1 MKLKFKFV
9 DRYDER
15 NILKKYFSNNNIRE
29 QGVWI
34 SGPHN
39 IGKTELVKE
48 TINYLKNKTIFH
60 IMFTN
65 DEYSYIEH
73 LLSVISD
80 YNQFKGNDF
89 FSYLSIKDTRIDS
102 KIATAYGDYHNS
114 GFLKRLEISRELINN
129 NKIRLLDILIDYF
142 NSKNI
147 SGIVFDDFEYCD
159 YNSVLIIKQLIS
171 ELVTNTD
178 IAICFITNN
187 EVILSEHVSAFLM
200 ENLDIMDLPLSAFDD
215 VFFYDEFVNSCEGIP
230 KNLFLQHHLN
240 RFFSLNNGNIGEF
253 KNDILQLRHTGN
265 LREGN
270 TYAIEKYIKDKEQNK
285 YYFFDNDILKI
296 IVMIALMFQCSI
308 YSDIFLSTIK
318 IVYSIEGTALDQ
330 VKIRVN
336 EYIDMLINEE
346 IFYINNDSKISIKNY
361 YITNELFYYFK
372 NHNFI
377 LFRNFSQT
385 ILTYIDLKIDLFN
398 EFSSVELNKIKY
410 NCNLILNGDS
420 IIKYTFELVEY
431 YYENNKHEQI
441 QKMAIELN
449 EQKGNLSPIT
459 LLKMADSLYLFGN
472 YKLALE
478 YIESIKFENVGDI
491 FKINLYILRGKL
503 KFILLINSSI
513 DDFEKAKEISRKS
526 HNTEK
531 LIETINLLFMAYS
544 ENRETLQ
551 KARNEYLYGLKLNH
565 ECIQY
570 AKLCRNALN
579 VFEYNK
585 ALPIMIKGKKIAR
598 KFSDQFEEM
607 KCSHNIAF
615 FKTVNLTDI
624 SDICEIK
631 NEFKNIT
638 TFFQANG
645 LPHESAYA
653 LNDYAV
659 ILMIQGDYEKAEN
672 LLRKAKVLACS
683 TYSKYTI
690 NCNLLISCL
699 FPEQYTF
706 EEAKTEI
713 IKYYNSLKDNDI
725 VDDRILRKN
734 LINFAI
740 IMQRYNNYE
749 MIKFFLDECRTHLGH
764 SPSIARFNKIC
775 NEQQLNICTTPYDLP
790 KTSKLYYKEL
800 SFEPW
805 LLSFGHD

>member
-15 NILKKYFSNNNIRE
+15 DILKRYFSNNNIFE
-29 QGVWI
+29 QGIWI

-48 TINYLKNKTIFH
+48 TINSLKNKTIFH

-65 DEYSYIEH
+65 NEYSYIEH

-80 YNQFKGNDF
+80 YNQFQGNDF
-89 FSYLSIKDTRIDS
+89 FSYLCIKDTIIDS

-114 GFLKRLEISRELINN
+114 GFLKRLKISRELINN

-171 ELVTNTD
+171 ELVINTD

-187 EVILSEHVSAFLM
+187 EVILSEHISTFLM
-200 ENLDIMDLPLSAFDD
+200 ENLDIKDLPLSAFDD
-215 VFFYDEFVNSCEGIP
+215 VFFYDEFINSCEGIP

-265 LREGN
+265 LKEGN

-296 IVMIALMFQCSI
+296 IVMIALGFQCPI
-308 YSDIFLSTIK
+308 YSDMFQNIIK
-318 IVYSIEGTALDQ
+318 LVYSIDESALDQ
-330 VKIRVN
+330 IKIRIN

-346 IFYINNDSKISIKNY
+346 IFYVDNESKISIKNY
-361 YITNELFYYFK
+361 YITNELFHYFK

-377 LFRNFSQT
+377 LFRNFAQT
-385 ILTYIDLKIDLFN
+385 ISTYIDLKIDLFN
-398 EFSSVELNKIKY
+398 EFSDVELNRIKY
-410 NCNLILNGDS
+410 NCTLILNGDS
-420 IIKYTFELVEY
+420 IIKYTFELIEY
-431 YYENNKHEQI
+431 YYENDKHEQI
-441 QKMAIELN
+441 QKMATELK
-449 EQKGNLSPIT
+449 EQKEKLNPIT
-459 LLKMADSLYLFGN
+459 LFKMANSLYLFGN

-478 YIESIKFENVGDI
+478 YIESIKFENADDI
-491 FKINLYILRGKL
+491 FKINLHILRGKL

-513 DDFEKAKEISRKS
+513 DDFEKAKEISIKS
-526 HNTEK
+526 NNIEK

-551 KARNEYLYGLKLNH
+551 KARSEYLYGLELNH

-579 VFEYNK
+579 VFEYKK
-585 ALPIMIKGKKIAR
+585 ALPIMIKGKNIAR

-615 FKTVNLTDI
+615 FKTVNLTDE
-624 SDICEIK
+624 SNICEIK

-659 ILMIQGDYEKAEN
+659 VLMIQGNYERAEN

-713 IKYYNSLKDNDI
+713 MKYYNSLKDSDI
-725 VDDRILRKN
+725 VDDRMLRKN
-734 LINFAI
+734 LINFAV
-740 IMQRYNNYE
+740 IMQRYNNDT
-749 MIKFFLDECRTHLGH
+749 MIKFFLDKCRTYLGN

-775 NEQQLNICTTPYDLP
+775 NEQQLTICTNHYDLP

-800 SFEPW
+800 PFEPW